1 MKHILFFFALII
13 SSATYAQDVTDT
25 LVVESGKV
33 YTITTTNYENGN
45 QQIFKQFIG
54 DTSNIQTVYANLIS
68 AKAASLA
75 VDVKSVSRYPA
86 ILTDLRKNANSIL
99 AASGKD
105 AMAAIQADN
114 EAYFLN
120 ANATWDLGGTAT
132 TFSKTAQGA
141 MRYKVGTATVKSLI
155 IFGDVVRLVNYSASR
170 GVDLYKISANVWINP
185 DRTIV
190 LRRTLPGSRQ

>member
-1 MKHILFFFALII
+1 MKYILFFFAFII
-13 SSATYAQDVTDT
+13 SASAFAQDVTDT

-33 YTITTTNYENGN
+33 YTITTTNYDNGN

-75 VDVKSVSRYPA
+75 VDVKSVSRYPV

-105 AMAAIQADN
+105 AMAAIQSDN

-120 ANATWDLGGTAT
+120 ANATWDLAGTAT
-132 TFSKTAQGA
+132 TFSKTNAGV
-141 MRYKVGTATVKSLI
+141 MRYKIGTATAKNLI
-155 IFGDVVRLVNYSASR
+155 IFGDVIRLVNYIASR
-170 GVDLYKISANVWINP
+170 DVDLYKVSANVWINP

>member
-1 MKHILFFFALII
+1 MKYILFFFALITAF
-13 SSATYAQDVTDT
+13 SAIAQDVTDT

-33 YTITTTNYENGN
+33 YTITTTNYDNGN
-45 QQIFKQFIG
+45 QLVFKQFIG

-105 AMAAIQADN
+105 AMAEIQADN